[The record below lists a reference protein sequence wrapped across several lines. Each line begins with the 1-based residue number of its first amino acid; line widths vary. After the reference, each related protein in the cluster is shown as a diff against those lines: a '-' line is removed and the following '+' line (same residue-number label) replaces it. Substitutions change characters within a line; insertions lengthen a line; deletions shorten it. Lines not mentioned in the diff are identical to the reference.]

1 MATEQII
8 VEYIADIQ
16 GFKAQLKGVEDTMK
30 KVETTGKES
39 AKSIQ
44 KEFQSTGASLKEG
57 FKDIATSLGLAFGV
71 HKVIEFGK
79 ESIKA
84 FAEAEQNANKLK
96 FALEKIGGEGS
107 AAFKKLI
114 EQSEKLQKSTIFSDD
129 AIQQSQTA
137 LVQFGLTS
145 KQVEQLIP
153 QIADLASATGT
164 DLASATQK
172 AIQGINGQTRG
183 LKEVGISYA
192 DTGSK
197 TQNLALLTE
206 KLTKFNG
213 ASADAMETVTG
224 KAKRLENAF
233 GDIQEKIGEY
243 LVNEGADIL
252 DNFETIFGGQS
263 FDELSLRKQKE
274 KILGVMDEVN
284 TKTLEKIEKGEM
296 TKEKAIADTSKNLV
310 ALYKSRGEQQTFA
323 QQKVIDAQ
331 IVNQKKLYAELLN
344 LGKENKIKEDATLGG
359 AKEDNKAAEDKLKA
373 KEDSLNALTELDIKA
388 DAASLA
394 QTAKTESEKIEIL
407 RGAAIQEVMV
417 AEKAAIDAGN
427 ARIDAELITQNALSN
442 INKTFDD
449 QQAVLVKKQNE
460 DDWADAI
467 AQSEDLGDKEAKIA
481 EKQQA
486 KRLDAHYKAEKEA
499 SEKEK
504 KLQEQ
509 KYQTLGT
516 LIDSYGAVSANITE
530 QKIQDSDKETE
541 LAIKNL
547 GYELSAK
554 RITQEQYEAQIAVLE
569 KQKQE
574 KQNII
579 RKEQYERD
587 KQIAVAKIIIA
598 TAQAVI
604 SQFAE
609 TGYAGAILAGVVG
622 AAELAIVLS
631 QPTPKFEKGGK
642 VKGNRHSA
650 GGTLIE
656 AERDEFIINRNDAM
670 KNDKLLKAINEGN
683 SDKYIFDHYIAP
695 SLRAQQKKHS
705 EGKDASFAKNLAS
718 SMSLNFKDHN
728 LLDSMKM
735 SRKNDKEIAMY
746 MVSELKKNNRNPRN
760 W

>member
-30 KVETTGKES
+30 HVEKTGVDAAKNTQKQFES
-39 AKSIQ
+39 AGQSI
-44 KEFQSTGASLKEG
+44 KAGAAE
-57 FKDIATSLGLAFGV
+57 IAGALGLAFGV

-145 KQVEQLIP
+145 KQVEALIP

-263 FDELSLRKQKE
+263 FDELSLRRQKE
-274 KILGVMDEVN
+274 KLLGAMDEVN
-284 TKTLEKIEKGEM
+284 TKTLEKVQAGEM
-296 TKEKAIADTSKNLV
+296 SKAKAIADTSKNIA
-310 ALYKSRGEQQTFA
+310 ALYKARGEQQTFA
-323 QQKVIDAQ
+323 QQKVIDSQ
-331 IVNQKKLYAELLN
+331 IINQQKLYAELTK
-344 LGKENKIKEDATLGG
+344 LGEEQKIKDDATLGG
-359 AKEDNKAAEDKLKA
+359 GKDSQKAADDKLKL
-373 KEDSLNALTELDIKA
+373 KEESLDALTQLDIKA
-388 DAASLA
+388 DEASLA
-394 QTAKTESEKIEIL
+394 QTAHTESEKIEIL

-449 QQAVLVKKQNE
+449 QQAVLLLAAYNKS
-460 DDWADAI
+460 ADELNAEI
-467 AQSEDLGDKEAKIA
+467 DKEEAKSL
-481 EKQQA
+481 EKKKKALADKLKEEEKAA
-486 KRLDAHYKAEKEA
+486 KRQVDI
-499 SEKEK
+499 
-504 KLQEQ
+504 Q
-509 KYQTLGT
+509 KQAFDTVNSLVST
-516 LIDSYGAVSANITE
+516 AGALSANITE
-530 QKIQDSDKETE
+530 HKLQDIDRETE
-541 LAIKNL
+541 KQVSSLKYQL
-547 GYELSAK
+547 EHKL
-554 RITQEQYEAQIAVLE
+554 ITQNTYDTKIAELE
-569 KQKQE
+569 KQKE
-574 KQNII
+574 
-579 RKEQYERD
+579 D
-587 KQIAVAKIIIA
+587 KQRALKKQQFETDRQIAIVKIIIA

-604 SQFAE
+604 TQFAE
-609 TGYAGAILAGVVG
+609 TGYYGAILAGVVG
-622 AAELAIVLS
+622 AAELSVVAS

-642 VKGNRHSA
+642 VKGNRHSS
-650 GGTLIE
+650 GGTMVE
-656 AERDEFIINRNDAM
+656 AERDEWIINRNESM

-705 EGKDASFAKNLAS
+705 DGKDASFAKNLAS

-746 MVSELKKNNRNPRN
+746 LAKELKPKGYDARRF
-760 W
+760 